1 MQGVSAYREH
11 PDVSCC
17 SSACC
22 LEQINALILF
32 VLLFSVQ
39 ELTDADEQRLKGLRL
54 DAKTKQVG
62 YRCLYHAI
70 LFVRHT
76 KLFQGIKD
84 VFVVVVVFSCRQW

>member
-1 MQGVSAYREH
+1 MSASAYREH

-17 SSACC
+17 SSAHC
-22 LEQINALILF
+22 LEQIILF

-39 ELTDADEQRLKGLRL
+39 ELTDADEQGLIGLRL

-62 YRCLYHAI
+62 YRCLYRAI

-84 VFVVVVVFSCRQW
+84 VVVVFSCRKW